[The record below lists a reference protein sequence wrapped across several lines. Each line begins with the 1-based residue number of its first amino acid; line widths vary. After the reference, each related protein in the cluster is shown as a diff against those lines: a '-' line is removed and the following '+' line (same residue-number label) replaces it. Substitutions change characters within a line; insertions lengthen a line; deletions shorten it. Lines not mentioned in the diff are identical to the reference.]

1 MTTVEL
7 ERSIKERLKSED
19 LLKYVNERQEQFL
32 EFPDGFFVE
41 IVLDD
46 GSKLGEV
53 ERVVR
58 ATKEQLQKQGV
69 QVDEIVRPLWRVANV
84 ERIGPAVSV
93 SGGLKAALRFNATL
107 ESGDL
112 KCGVAV
118 DVTNAALDMIREE
131 LRHEKTAGAA
141 RKETADLAVIEV
153 VREFL
158 RLQLS
163 LGGTSYWDPMRY
175 PSQELNAAAFMYLM
189 GRRDAFQ
196 RLKREIDVIFG
207 APKNT
212 RLRRIRDFL
221 NLAGTRSRDIEQ
233 ILPDLPGPGGAFRR
247 GQKLPTSN
255 FELYSTLLESEKK
268 NLKRYYS
275 EQLDK
280 AGKDFPELTK
290 EHPKIFR

>member
-41 IVLDD
+41 IVLED
-46 GSKLGEV
+46 GSKLGDV
-53 ERVVR
+53 ERVVQ
-58 ATKEQLQKQGV
+58 AIKEQLQKQGF
-69 QVDEIVRPLWRVANV
+69 QLDEIIRPLWRVSKV

-93 SGGLKAALRFNATL
+93 SGGLKAALRFNALL
-107 ESGDL
+107 ESGNL
-112 KCGVAV
+112 KCTVAV
-118 DVTNAALDMIREE
+118 DVTNAALDMIKEE
-131 LRHEKTAGAA
+131 LRHEKVAKAG
-141 RKETADLAVIEV
+141 RKGTQDLALTEV
-153 VREFL
+153 VKEFL

-196 RLKREIDVIFG
+196 RLEREIDVVFG
-207 APKNT
+207 APKNI
-212 RLRRIRDFL
+212 RISRIRDFL
-221 NLAGTRSRDIEQ
+221 NLGRARSRDLEQ
-233 ILPDLPGPGGAFRR
+233 VLGDLPGPGGAFRP
-247 GQKLPTSN
+247 GQKVPTSN
-255 FELYSTLLESEKK
+255 YELYSTLLDSEKQK
-268 NLKRYYS
+268 LKRYYS

-280 AGKDFPELTK
+280 AGKDFPELRK
-290 EHPKIFR
+290 EYPKVFC